1 MYFHILE
8 IQQHKHVFLEKK
20 IFFFFIYAILPLH
33 CIIPKAESF
42 KSVDVATTITY
53 TRRFER
59 KV

>member
-20 IFFFFIYAILPLH
+20 KIFFIYTTLPLH